1 MRSPPMGDSTC
12 PNLHPSGGS
21 RRNMGSAHSHLP
33 HDRGH
38 LLWLNGRP
46 TSRLQKSMDRWTDN
60 LLKDDDVTH
69 FSFQGI
75 DTLAFIRVKQK
86 GILAGRCMV
95 DRLLSRSGITTEW
108 NHADGDWMDE
118 GVVATLQGPRE
129 TILVLER
136 TLLNILGRL
145 SGIATNTAEWVA
157 IAPCAIACTRK
168 TTWGVLDKWAVH
180 LGGGLT
186 HRLDRND
193 ALMIKENDL
202 AGGASV
208 EETLSAVE
216 PEQWGFVEIEVRS
229 VEEAAAAAEAWQHG
243 QPMVMMLDNMSGA
256 EHAAVKEG
264 VTEDNIILEISGGI
278 TLDNLATTA
287 GADVVS
293 ASALNQGVS
302 HIDFS
307 MLFEGV
313 E

>member
-1 MRSPPMGDSTC
+1 
-12 PNLHPSGGS
+12 
-21 RRNMGSAHSHLP
+21 
-33 HDRGH
+33 
-38 LLWLNGRP
+38 
-46 TSRLQKSMDRWTDN
+46 MDRWTDN
-60 LLKDDDVTH
+60 LLKDDDVTQ

-75 DTLAFIRVKQK
+75 DALAFIHVKQK

-157 IAPCAIACTRK
+157 IAPCAVACTRK

-202 AGGASV
+202 AGGGSI
-208 EETLSAVE
+208 EEILSKLE
-216 PEQWGFVEIEVRS
+216 KENPSFRFEV
-229 VEEAAAAAEAWQHG
+229 
-243 QPMVMMLDNMSGA
+243 
-256 EHAAVKEG
+256 K
-264 VTEDNIILEISGGI
+264 
-278 TLDNLATTA
+278 
-287 GADVVS
+287 
-293 ASALNQGVS
+293 
-302 HIDFS
+302 
-307 MLFEGV
+307 
-313 E
+313 